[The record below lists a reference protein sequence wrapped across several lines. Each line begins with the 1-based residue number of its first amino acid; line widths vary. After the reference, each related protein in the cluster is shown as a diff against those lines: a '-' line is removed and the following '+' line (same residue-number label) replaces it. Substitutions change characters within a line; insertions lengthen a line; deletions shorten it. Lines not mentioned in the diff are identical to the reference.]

1 MKKLRIYLDTSVFGG
16 CFDDEFSA
24 ESVDLIEKVRSGDIR
39 LVVSELLFRE
49 LENAP
54 EDVRELA
61 GGLPDE
67 NIEAVML
74 DKDSESLRDSYL
86 EAKVVGP
93 AHRNDAMHV
102 ALATVAKADMIV
114 SWNFKHIVHYEKMR
128 GFNAVNLREGYMPIE
143 IHCPSEVV

>member
-16 CFDDEFSA
+16 CFDDEFA
-24 ESVDLIEKVRSGDIR
+24 EESTALIEMVKRSDIQ

-74 DKDSESLRDSYL
+74 DDESESLRDAYL
-86 EAKVVGP
+86 NAKVVGP

-102 ALATVAKADMIV
+102 ALATVAKVDMIV

-128 GFNAVNLREGYMPIE
+128 GFNAVNLRKGYMPIE
-143 IHCPSEVV
+143 IHCPAEVV